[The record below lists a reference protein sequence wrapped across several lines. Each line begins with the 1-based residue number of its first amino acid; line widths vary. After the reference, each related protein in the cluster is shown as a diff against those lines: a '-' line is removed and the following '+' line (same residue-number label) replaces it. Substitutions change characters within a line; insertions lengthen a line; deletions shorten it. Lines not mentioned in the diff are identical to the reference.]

1 MKYSRL
7 TLIPVLS
14 FIFSSVPVAG
24 QNIYKWTDAQGRVH
38 FSNTP
43 VNAADSVDEDLP
55 PSTSFGN
62 DSDLSDSSAQ
72 SSPPAEPQAIP
83 PKPTT
88 TAAAPP
94 LEDDLEEDAEPLAA
108 EEPTRAEDESPTG
121 SEESP
126 TETLPQTIADLSEQ
140 ANEDENVTSPS
151 KKEKDGDEED
161 SSDNDADDDEEDDED
176 DDDEE
181 DSSEEPE
188 GEG

>member
-14 FIFSSVPVAG
+14 FIFSSAPVAG

-43 VNAADSVDEDLP
+43 VNAADAVDEDLP

-62 DSDLSDSSAQ
+62 EADLSDPSAQ
-72 SSPPAEPQAIP
+72 PSIPAEQQAIP
-83 PKPTT
+83 PAPTT

-94 LEDDLEEDAEPLAA
+94 LEEELEEDAEPSAA
-108 EEPTRAEDESPTG
+108 EEPTRAEDESTTG

-126 TETLPQTIADLSEQ
+126 TETLPQTVADLSEQ
-140 ANEDENVTSPS
+140 ADEDESVTSPS
-151 KKEKDGDEED
+151 KKGKDEDDED
-161 SSDNDADDDEEDDED
+161 SSDEDSEDGDEDEDED
-176 DDDEE
+176 DSAEESEDE
-181 DSSEEPE
+181 
-188 GEG
+188 G